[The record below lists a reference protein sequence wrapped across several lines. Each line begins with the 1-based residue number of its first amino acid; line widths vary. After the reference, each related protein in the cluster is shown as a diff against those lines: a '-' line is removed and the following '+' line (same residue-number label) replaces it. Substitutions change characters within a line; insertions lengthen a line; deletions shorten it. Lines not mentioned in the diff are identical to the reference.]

1 LPAKSKEKCLV
12 TLNGLFLAPYFPIFA
27 LSSGEYSLCVR
38 KVSGSSCTKEPYA
51 VKEEYAVYAQTT
63 PTTSQNLL
71 TTHLFAS

>member
-1 LPAKSKEKCLV
+1 MPSVKNSKS
-12 TLNGLFLAPYFPIFA
+12 IFTVSISH
-27 LSSGEYSLCVR
+27 LSVR

-71 TTHLFAS
+71 TTHFFAS